1 MRKLNSQTGVLAT
14 LAGSALVGDEGDGS
28 PANAAALTT
37 PTGVAVDSL
46 GRVWVPVK
54 TIPVLRLGLLLLG
67 LGSILGC
74 ANLAPPPPPP
84 ISDEITVLASTPTQ
98 GVMASAQLL
107 VNMAQ

>member
-74 ANLAPPPPPP
+74 ANLAPPPP

>member
-1 MRKLNSQTGVLAT
+1 VRKLNSQTGVLAT

-74 ANLAPPPPPP
+74 ANLAPPPP